1 MTYFKKACIIAA
13 SFFSFCILF
22 SCGGSQIVSNI
33 EHEELFTLPY
43 GSFEDEIDLFSL
55 SSPGQISTFIQ
66 MKDGFFF
73 ISNGETNKLI
83 QMNSYGDL
91 LGIFYNPDMNPV
103 PSFINKLNP
112 EGTNIDSIN
121 HSSTQQALA
130 YSFNRLGKIAVDYNK
145 TVYAVDILPFER
157 QEQDIDNKLL
167 LNHAVLRFSN
177 DGTFIDYLGQQGPG
191 GTPFPFIKNIFTTK
205 NNELVVI
212 CLRNS
217 GYIVYWFTPEGYLKY
232 TIPIDAANLP
242 VPSAQETFF
251 SSLDEII
258 PDYSSQKLYLKIDYH
273 RNFVDPDSN
282 VVAGVEFYG
291 SRLYPLDI
299 DTGLYGEPLII
310 PPFEDIVSEG
320 YTKLTFSVPFNFLG
334 TTESGWFFFIIPD
347 KTGFMVQMV
356 QPNGQKIL
364 KRHFNIDQSSI
375 LYHSFTLSQNG
386 IISALLADKDKARV
400 VWWRT
405 DQLIESLLN

>member
-1 MTYFKKACIIAA
+1 MTYLKKACITAA
-13 SFFSFCILF
+13 SLFVFSLFFSC
-22 SCGGSQIVSNI
+22 SGSQIISTI

-91 LGIFYNPDMNPV
+91 LGIFYNPEMNPV
-103 PSFINKLNP
+103 PSFIKKLNP
-112 EGTNIDSIN
+112 EGTSTDSVN

-130 YSFNRLGKIAVDYNK
+130 YSFNKLGKIAVDYNK

-157 QEQDIDNKLL
+157 QEQDVDNKLL
-167 LNHAVLRFSN
+167 LNHAVLRFSS

-205 NNELVVI
+205 NNELVVV
-212 CLRNS
+212 CLSNS
-217 GYIVYWFTPEGYLKY
+217 GYIVYWFTAEGYLKY
-232 TIPIDAANLP
+232 TIPIAAANLP

-258 PDYSSQKLYLKIDYH
+258 PDYTSQKLYLKIDYH

-282 VVAGVEFYG
+282 VLAGVEFYG

-299 DTGLYGEPLII
+299 DTGLYEEPLII
-310 PPFEDIVSEG
+310 PPFEDVVSEG
-320 YTKLTFSVPFNFLG
+320 YAKLTFPVPFNFLG

-347 KTGFMVQMV
+347 QSGFMVQMV

-364 KRHFNIDQSSI
+364 KRHFNIDQNSI

-386 IISALLADKDKARV
+386 IISALLAEKDKARV